1 LHGTERVTDHRWPHP
16 LGAQI
21 TQLFYLQEIKKGI
34 KLLYGKQA
42 ASFPASELS
51 RRNTKNP
58 ENVLSMV
65 SFHFTLGVLRIVS
78 NQLTLEFAIQTA
90 LWALTV
96 RNARRN
102 LIFMWKNSR
111 KQEAKGVE
119 IGARFAKS
127 CNSGEKTPN
136 PSVLSS

>member
-1 LHGTERVTDHRWPHP
+1 
-16 LGAQI
+16 
-21 TQLFYLQEIKKGI
+21 
-34 KLLYGKQA
+34 
-42 ASFPASELS
+42 
-51 RRNTKNP
+51 
-58 ENVLSMV
+58 MV

>member
-1 LHGTERVTDHRWPHP
+1 LHGTERVADHGRTHA
-16 LGAQI
+16 LGPQI

-34 KLLYGKQA
+34 KVLNRKQA

-51 RRNTKNP
+51 RRDAKNP

-65 SFHFTLGVLRIVS
+65 SFHFTLELPCIVS
-78 NQLTLEFAIQTA
+78 NQSTLEFAIQTA
-90 LWALTV
+90 LWPLTV

-111 KQEAKGVE
+111 KQQAKGV
-119 IGARFAKS
+119 
-127 CNSGEKTPN
+127 
-136 PSVLSS
+136 